1 MTGPLDNYL
10 VVGALLFVIGA
21 LGFLTRRSLILMM
34 LSAELML
41 HGVSLNLVAF
51 SATHRNYQGQ
61 AFTAFILTVAACE
74 AALALALI
82 LVLYR
87 RRKTLDVRAWA
98 ELSESPWPTERQPE
112 DQLVAPVELE
122 PHYPRL
128 TPTGHVPA
136 VTDGL
141 GPGYGG
147 NGQARRPQPSAQP
160 TAQTTAQPQTV
171 PAEETTSRA

>member
-1 MTGPLDNYL
+1 VTDPLENYL

-61 AFTAFILTVAACE
+61 AFTAFTLTVAACE

-87 RRKTLDVRAWA
+87 RRKTLDVRAWTR
-98 ELSESPWPTERQPE
+98 LNESPWAPSEPPAE
-112 DQLVAPVELE
+112 DQLAVPEEME
-122 PHYPRL
+122 PHFPRL
-128 TPTGHVPA
+128 TPTGHVP
-136 VTDGL
+136 VIDGD
-141 GPGYGG
+141 GAYG
-147 NGQARRPQPSAQP
+147 NGRPERPSVKPASQP
-160 TAQTTAQPQTV
+160 QTSPQTV
-171 PAEETTSRA
+171 PAEETASRV